1 MILPFEISNEHLAEY
16 CRKHSVKKLSIFGS
30 ALREDFNDESDIDVL
45 VEFEPGHVP
54 GFIGLAAMEME
65 LASILATDRKVD
77 IRTSEEMSR
86 YFREEVV
93 SGAELVYGEK

>member
-1 MILPFEISNEHLAEY
+1 MILPFEISNEHLAEF
-16 CRKHSVKKLSIFGS
+16 CRKHFVKNLSIFGS
-30 ALREDFNDESDIDVL
+30 ALRNDFDPESDIDVL

-54 GFIGLAAMEME
+54 GFIGIAAMEIE

-77 IRTSEEMSR
+77 IRTSEELSR